1 MGGMTT
7 TPGSERHDATTHGFT
22 GISDQNQLNP
32 LFARAGEATDFPL
45 NMLPPGESLPETAY
59 QVVHDEAM
67 LDGNS
72 RLNLATFV
80 GTWMDPLANKLY
92 SETADK
98 NMVDKD
104 EYPQTAAIET
114 RCWKMIATLWNAP
127 DAEGAIGT
135 STIGSSEAC
144 MLGGLA
150 LKRRWQQARRAAG
163 LSTEKPNLV
172 LSSAVQVCWEKFCNY
187 WDVEPRYVPIS
198 DEHKCLDG
206 FELEKYVDENTI
218 GVVAIMGVTYTGVY
232 EPVAQ
237 IAEALDRIQAET
249 GLDIPI
255 HVDGASG
262 GMIAPFLQPELA
274 WDFRVERVASISTSA
289 HKYGL
294 VYPGLGWV
302 VWRTVGDLPADLVFD
317 VTYLGGHMPSF
328 ALNFSRPGAQVL
340 LQYYLFLRLGW
351 DGYYKVQKASQ
362 DVAVYLAGEIA
373 KMPAFDL
380 WNDGT
385 DIPVFAW
392 QLTKGYTDKWNLYH
406 LSERLRLKGWLIP
419 AYPMPDN
426 LTDVVVQ
433 RIVVRNG
440 LSRNLAESLVKDIT
454 DAVAYLDALESPMPT
469 EGLVTSFTH

>member
-7 TPGSERHDATTHGFT
+7 TPGSERHDDATHGFT

-80 GTWMDPLANKLY
+80 GTWMDPFADKLY

-114 RCWKMIATLWNAP
+114 RCWKMLATLWNAP
-127 DAEGAIGT
+127 DTEGAIGT

-262 GMIAPFLQPELA
+262 GMIAPFLQPDLE

-302 VWRTVGDLPADLVFD
+302 VWRTVADLPADLVFD

-362 DVAVYLAGEIA
+362 DVAVYLA
-373 KMPAFDL
+373 
-380 WNDGT
+380 
-385 DIPVFAW
+385 
-392 QLTKGYTDKWNLYH
+392 
-406 LSERLRLKGWLIP
+406 
-419 AYPMPDN
+419 
-426 LTDVVVQ
+426 
-433 RIVVRNG
+433 
-440 LSRNLAESLVKDIT
+440 
-454 DAVAYLDALESPMPT
+454 
-469 EGLVTSFTH
+469 

>member
-1 MGGMTT
+1 MTPT
-7 TPGSERHDATTHGFT
+7 IPPVRTGEPSHAHT
-22 GISDQNQLNP
+22 GIGTQNQLNP
-32 LFARAGEATDFPL
+32 LFAREGEATDFPIDA
-45 NMLPPGESLPETAY
+45 LPPTESLPETAY

-80 GTWMDPLANKLY
+80 GTWMDPFADRIY
-92 SETADK
+92 AESADK

-114 RCWKMIATLWNAP
+114 RCWKMLAGLWNAP
-127 DAEGAIGT
+127 DPENAIGT

-144 MLGGLA
+144 MLGGLTF
-150 LKRRWQQARRAAG
+150 KRRWQNARRAAG
-163 LSTEKPNLV
+163 KPTDKPNLI

-198 DEHKCLDG
+198 LEHKVLDG
-206 FELEKYVDENTI
+206 HDLEKYVDENTI
-218 GVVAIMGVTYTGVY
+218 GVVAIMGVTYTGMY
-232 EPVAQ
+232 EPVAE
-237 IAEALDRIQAET
+237 IAKALDRIQETT

-274 WDFRVERVASISTSA
+274 WDFRLPRVASISTSA

-302 VWRTVGDLPADLVFD
+302 IWRTVDDLPKDLVFD

-373 KMPAFDL
+373 NMPAFDL

-392 QLTKGYTDKWNLYH
+392 QLTQGYTDKWNLYH

-419 AYPMPDN
+419 AYPMPDD
-426 LTDVVVQ
+426 LTDIVVQ

-440 LSRNLAESLVKDIT
+440 LSRNLAESLILDIRE
-454 DAVAYLDALESPMPT
+454 AVAYLDALEAPMPT
-469 EGLVTSFTH
+469 EGLVSSFTH